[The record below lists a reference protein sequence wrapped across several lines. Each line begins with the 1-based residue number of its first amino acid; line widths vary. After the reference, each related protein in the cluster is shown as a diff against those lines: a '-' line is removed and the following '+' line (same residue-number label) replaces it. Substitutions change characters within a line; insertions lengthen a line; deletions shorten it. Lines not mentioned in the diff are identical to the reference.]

1 MKEIE
6 SQGELSV
13 LSQAAM
19 QSSLV
24 KLSRLRY
31 IAELLLRSAALRFY
45 GVRRFT

>member
-24 KLSRLRY
+24 KLSRLR
-31 IAELLLRSAALRFY
+31 
-45 GVRRFT
+45 